1 MNTTAA
7 TIRNILGALAALA
20 LSPLADTGRR
30 QHRERRKPQISAAD
44 QQFLSTINKEGIGFD
59 TPQGAIADAHSVC
72 QSLAGDST
80 GGQLVNDITSHT
92 NLTRRQAAVFLVQ
105 SVKTYC
111 PAETEQLTAK

>member
-1 MNTTAA
+1 MNTTIRSILA
-7 TIRNILGALAALA
+7 TLAVLVAVPAGALAVASTA
-20 LSPLADTGRR
+20 SA
-30 QHRERRKPQISAAD
+30 EKPQVSAAD
-44 QQFLSTINKEGIGFD
+44 QQFLSAISNEGIGFD

-111 PAETEQLTAK
+111 PSEAGQLTAK

>member
-20 LSPLADTGRR
+20 VIPVAALPVASTASA
-30 QHRERRKPQISAAD
+30 EKPQVSAAD

>member
-1 MNTTAA
+1 MNTTA
-7 TIRNILGALAALA
+7 TIRNILGALAALVAIPAGA
-20 LSPLADTGRR
+20 LVVPSTASA
-30 QHRERRKPQISAAD
+30 EKPQISGAD
-44 QQFLSTINKEGIGFD
+44 QQFLSTISKEGIGFD
-59 TPQGAIADAHSVC
+59 TPADAIADAHSVC

-111 PAETEQLTAK
+111 PDETGQLTAK